1 MTSRIARLFVL
12 GLLAFASSDAFAQ
25 SPPPAP
31 LPAWEKLTPQQ
42 REALI
47 APLRDRWNREPEDR
61 PRMMERAQRWQ
72 ALSPEQRAQARH
84 GMKRFEGMSPEQR
97 RQARALY
104 GAAQVAADIR
114 SQRFQRRNVECVQ
127 AGAGICTDFR
137 QGR

>member
-1 MTSRIARLFVL
+1 MTARIARLFVL
-12 GLLAFASSDAFAQ
+12 GLLAFASAEAFAQ

-31 LPAWEKLTPQQ
+31 LPTWEQLTPQQ

-84 GMKRFEGMSPEQR
+84 GMKRFEGMNPEQEEEIGS
-97 RQARALY
+97 AY
-104 GAAQVAADIR
+104 FP
-114 SQRFQRRNVECVQ
+114 S
-127 AGAGICTDFR
+127 
-137 QGR
+137 